1 MFYVCFRWWKMWYR
15 EHALWMSW
23 DSGCILGCIDYFP
36 NILSIINQSM
46 LSQASDNSRCF
57 FVCFRWWKMWYR
69 EHVLWMSWDSGCL
82 WSLAYCLYSSS
93 VISGKVMG
101 PNNRYLLREYRVL
114 NVISIIKRIKFPDN
128 ELRFDTQICL
138 GQRSGSVVHS
148 LR

>member
-1 MFYVCFRWWKMWYR
+1 
-15 EHALWMSW
+15 
-23 DSGCILGCIDYFP
+23 
-36 NILSIINQSM
+36 
-46 LSQASDNSRCF
+46 
-57 FVCFRWWKMWYR
+57 
-69 EHVLWMSWDSGCL
+69 
-82 WSLAYCLYSSS
+82 
-93 VISGKVMG
+93 MG